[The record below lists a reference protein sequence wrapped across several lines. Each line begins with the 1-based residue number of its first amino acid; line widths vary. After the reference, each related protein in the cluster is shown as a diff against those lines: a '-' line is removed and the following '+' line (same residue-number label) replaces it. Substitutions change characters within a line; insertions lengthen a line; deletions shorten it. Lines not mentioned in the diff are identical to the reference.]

1 MNPKNVVVTML
12 GMESGKFTCKEATMP
27 NTVSLRERECERIAA
42 TLHFVADNIDRYMPN
57 EVCLKGTKLVVRVP
71 DSRHMPTV
79 ELSAE
84 MPAMAVF
91 GRTE

>member
-1 MNPKNVVVTML
+1 MDPKNVAVPTL
-12 GMESGKFTCKEATMP
+12 DASGEFTCKEAAMP

-42 TLHFVADNIDRYMPN
+42 TLHFVADHIDRYMPT
-57 EVCLKGTKLVVRVP
+57 EVCLDGTEFVVRVP
-71 DSRHMPTV
+71 DSRCMPTV

-91 GRTE
+91 KRAE

>member
-1 MNPKNVVVTML
+1 MAN
-12 GMESGKFTCKEATMP
+12 A
-27 NTVSLRERECERIAA
+27 VSLREKQCERIAA
-42 TLHFVADNIDRYMPN
+42 ILRFVADNIDCYMPT
-57 EVCLKGTKLVVRVP
+57 EVCLEGTELVVRVP
-71 DSRHMPTV
+71 DASRMPTV